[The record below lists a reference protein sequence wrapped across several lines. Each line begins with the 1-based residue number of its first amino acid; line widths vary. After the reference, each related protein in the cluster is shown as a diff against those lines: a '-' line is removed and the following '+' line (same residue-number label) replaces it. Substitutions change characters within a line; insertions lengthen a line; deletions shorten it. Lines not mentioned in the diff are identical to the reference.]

1 MKIIFMGTP
10 EFSVPILKAL
20 NEKYEIK
27 LVISQPN
34 RIKKKGVFI
43 DTPVA
48 EASKELNL
56 ELIQPEKISGEY
68 EYIKNIGADTLIT
81 AAYGQYIPSKILNL
95 FKMKLNVHASLLPL
109 RRGGAPIQRSLIEG
123 DLKTGVTIMEM
134 DKKLDAGKIYGQ
146 REYLIDDNDNNTILF
161 DKLSIIGRDLLL
173 ELIDDIY
180 NGKNIGIDQDDSKAT
195 FSKNIDREE
204 ERININDTSVNIR
217 NKVRGLA
224 MEPGAYLEVNDVKLK
239 VFDVKIVDYNGN
251 EKPGTILNTKK
262 AIVIKT
268 LDGAISLE
276 SVLYPG
282 KKILTG
288 KEFSN
293 GQKLFKDNEII

>member
-34 RIKKKGVFI
+34 RVKKKGVFI

-48 EASKELNL
+48 ECAKELNL
-56 ELIQPEKISGEY
+56 ELIQPEKISDEY

-134 DKKLDAGKIYGQ
+134 AKKLDAGKIYGQ

-161 DKLSIIGRDLLL
+161 DKLSIIGRDLLM

-204 ERININDTSVNIR
+204 ERININDTSINIR

-224 MEPGAYLEVNDVKLK
+224 MEPGAYLEVNDIKLK

-251 EKPGTILNTKK
+251 EKPGTVLNTKK

>member
-180 NGKNIGIDQDDSKAT
+180 NGKNMGIDQDDSKAT

>member
-34 RIKKKGVFI
+34 RVKKKGVFI

-48 EASKELNL
+48 ECAKELNL
-56 ELIQPEKISGEY
+56 KLIQPEKISDEY

-134 DKKLDAGKIYGQ
+134 AKKLDAGKIYGQ
-146 REYLIDDNDNNTILF
+146 KEYLIDDNDNNTILF
-161 DKLSIIGRDLLL
+161 DKLSIIGRDLLM

-204 ERININDTSVNIR
+204 ERININDTSINIR

-224 MEPGAYLEVNDVKLK
+224 MEPGAYLEVNDIKLK

-251 EKPGTILNTKK
+251 EKPGTVLNTKK

>member
-56 ELIQPEKISGEY
+56 ELIQPEKISDEY

-204 ERININDTSVNIR
+204 ERININDTSINIR

-224 MEPGAYLEVNDVKLK
+224 MEPGAYLEVNDIKLK

>member
-56 ELIQPEKISGEY
+56 ELIQPEKISDEY

-204 ERININDTSVNIR
+204 EKININDTSINIR

-224 MEPGAYLEVNDVKLK
+224 MEPGAYLEVNDIKLK

-251 EKPGTILNTKK
+251 EKPGTVLNTKK

>member
-34 RIKKKGVFI
+34 RVKKKGVFI

-48 EASKELNL
+48 ECAKELNL
-56 ELIQPEKISGEY
+56 ELIQPEKISDEY

-146 REYLIDDNDNNTILF
+146 REYLIEDNDNNTILF
-161 DKLSIIGRDLLL
+161 DKLSIIGRDLLM

-204 ERININDTSVNIR
+204 ERININDTSINIR

-224 MEPGAYLEVNDVKLK
+224 MEPGAYLEVNDIKLK

-251 EKPGTILNTKK
+251 EKPGTVLNTKK

>member
-56 ELIQPEKISGEY
+56 ELIQPEKISDEY

-161 DKLSIIGRDLLL
+161 DKLSIIGRDLLM

-195 FSKNIDREE
+195 FSKNIAREE

>member
-34 RIKKKGVFI
+34 RVKKKGVFI

-48 EASKELNL
+48 ECAKELNL
-56 ELIQPEKISGEY
+56 ELIQPEKISDEY

-134 DKKLDAGKIYGQ
+134 AKKLDAGKIYGQ
-146 REYLIDDNDNNTILF
+146 KEYLIDDNDNNTILF
-161 DKLSIIGRDLLL
+161 DKLSILGRDLLM

-204 ERININDTSVNIR
+204 ERININDTSINIR

-224 MEPGAYLEVNDVKLK
+224 MEPGAYLEVNDIKLK

-251 EKPGTILNTKK
+251 EKPGTVLNTKK

>member
-56 ELIQPEKISGEY
+56 ELIQPEKISDEY

-204 ERININDTSVNIR
+204 ERININDTSINIR

>member
-34 RIKKKGVFI
+34 RVKKKGVFI

-48 EASKELNL
+48 ECAKELNL
-56 ELIQPEKISGEY
+56 ELIQPEKISDEY

-134 DKKLDAGKIYGQ
+134 AKKLDAGKIYGQ
-146 REYLIDDNDNNTILF
+146 KEYLIDDNDNNTILF
-161 DKLSIIGRDLLL
+161 DKLSIIGRDLLM

-204 ERININDTSVNIR
+204 ERININDTSINIR

-224 MEPGAYLEVNDVKLK
+224 MEPGAYLEVNDIKLK

-251 EKPGTILNTKK
+251 EKPGTVLNTKK

-268 LDGAISLE
+268 LDGAITLE

>member
-56 ELIQPEKISGEY
+56 ELIQPEKISDEY

-180 NGKNIGIDQDDSKAT
+180 NGKNMGIDQDDSKAT

-204 ERININDTSVNIR
+204 ERININDTSINIR